1 MKYVRHLG
9 TIALH
14 KLHLTSSLWTTCHFV
29 LRKKLTWIG
38 IPTLLHLSL
47 CSTYLLD
54 KKENNFAAYSTWL
67 NKLNN
72 ESQVFHISKLLSF
85 NRMLKGTKIT
95 ICLKRGCY
103 PLKQLFLVKD
113 ALDVWQ
119 VSSFS
124 SCSSWSRDIL
134 FDLKEKT

>member
-1 MKYVRHLG
+1 M
-9 TIALH
+9 
-14 KLHLTSSLWTTCHFV
+14 SLKF
-29 LRKKLTWIG
+29 
-38 IPTLLHLSL
+38 
-47 CSTYLLD
+47 
-54 KKENNFAAYSTWL
+54 
-67 NKLNN
+67 
-72 ESQVFHISKLLSF
+72 FHISMLLSF

-134 FDLKEKT
+134 FDLKEKHNGNDEDFMLTFCIQNESLDIFAYTKDIKRRGRRWAVLLNTKHEIVLFLCQFEMKKFLLFLCFVFN